1 MAPDLDTPELAGR
14 IRRVINS
21 AFYGFPGEIRSIG
34 RAAILMG
41 LQSVKNVM
49 IAASLTRTQVDSILP
64 GRGVQAATQRD
75 EKSVPGR
82 AMASSSGIARP
93 NR

>member
-1 MAPDLDTPELAGR
+1 
-14 IRRVINS
+14 
-21 AFYGFPGEIRSIG
+21 
-34 RAAILMG
+34 MG
-41 LQSVKNVM
+41 LESVKNVT
-49 IAASLTRTQVDSILP
+49 IAASLTRAQLDAILP

-75 EKSVPGR
+75 EKSVPSR